1 MSRLSRCMKF
11 LIRALLIPFLYIPT
25 VTLADFG
32 DQTFGWSSTESADFR
47 DYAVRALNRQ
57 GQLINDHHL
66 AYWLEQSFL
75 DLNLS
80 SQDPIGP
87 TILLPIRDRR
97 INAFAMPGNLIGLNA
112 GLFLAAEDQA
122 ELASVIAHE
131 MAHIGLD
138 HFSRIQ
144 QDNKQ
149 QALTIAGGILLTILL
164 AGENPEAANATLLS
178 SLAISRQDQLSFSR
192 AMETEADQLAQ
203 EILINADL
211 DPEAGRR
218 FFRRLDELSA
228 ASGQLEFLRSHPLGR
243 TRASNLSG
251 RTYQPAPSAI
261 ALNAEFELLK
271 LSLQTNLSPE
281 QIRNRQEHILSE
293 LESSMINTRPS
304 LRLIQARLKDS
315 EETSRDEL
323 TRMIQLYPDFYPAY
337 IDLLEKTDSDQCETL
352 AEALKITDRQILP
365 LDALDV
371 LSHSARQCSH
381 PQWSQ
386 LHAQMLWQSGREEA
400 ALQFLKDET
409 KTTKDAAQSARL
421 SNQLKLYS
429 RRYARFN

>member
-1 MSRLSRCMKF
+1 MKF
-11 LIRALLIPFLYIPT
+11 LIHTLLTTLLLIPT
-25 VTLADFG
+25 TTLADFG
-32 DQTFGWSSTESADFR
+32 DQSFGWSSTESADFR

-66 AYWLEQSFL
+66 AYWLEQAYL

-87 TILLPIRDRR
+87 TIILPIRDRR
-97 INAFAMPGNLIGLNA
+97 INAFAMPGNLIGINS
-112 GLFLAAEDQA
+112 GLFLSAEDQA

-149 QALTIAGGILLTILL
+149 QLLTIAGGVLLTILL

-228 ASGQLEFLRSHPLGR
+228 SGGQLEFLRSHPLGR
-243 TRASNLSG
+243 NRASNLSG
-251 RTYQPAPSAI
+251 RSYQPAPSAI
-261 ALNAEFELLK
+261 ALNAEFELLG
-271 LSLQTNLSPE
+271 LSLQKNLSPRE
-281 QIRNRQEHILSE
+281 TQERQKSILSR
-293 LESSMINTRPS
+293 LESTMVNTRPS
-304 LRLIQARLKDS
+304 LRLIQARLTDS
-315 EETSRDEL
+315 AETYRDEL
-323 TRMIQLYPDFYPAY
+323 TRMIQLYPDFFPAY
-337 IDLLEKTDSDQCETL
+337 VDLLAVADSDRCETL
-352 AEALKITDRQILP
+352 AEALKIKDRQLMT

-371 LSHSARQCSH
+371 LTQSAQECAH

-409 KTTKDAAQSARL
+409 KTTKDTAQSARL